1 MDSFFHAVFGS
12 PKVKGLLLNELM
24 GSYGLKNN
32 EVVFVGD
39 SVTDWQAAKSTGIQF
54 IWRRVPSDTTS
65 IIDFNGPTLSNLH
78 QLKDYLETVSS

>member
-1 MDSFFHAVFGS
+1 
-12 PKVKGLLLNELM
+12 M
-24 GSYGLKNN
+24 GSYDLKNN

-65 IIDFNGPTLSNLH
+65 IINFDGLTISNLH
-78 QLKDYLETVSS
+78 QLKDCLEKVSS